1 VAFSPLSYN
10 IERFVESK
18 HIPRISVLS
27 FPARKRIGR
36 YEICS
41 QLGAGGMGEVYLAN
55 DTKLDRKVALKILPS
70 EVVEEKSGD
79 RVRRFVQ
86 EAKAASALNHPNIL
100 TIYEIDEIDSE
111 QFIATEFIDG
121 ETLRERIRT
130 APFKPIDAIDVGI
143 QVASALCATHSVGI
157 IHRDIK
163 PDNIMVRRDGIVK
176 VLDFGLAKLTR
187 ERQTTETDSL
197 APTQNFI
204 NTGFGVVLG
213 TAHYMSPEQA
223 RGLEIDHRSD
233 IWSLGCVLYEM
244 ISGRQPFQGLT
255 TIDVMSGILDREP
268 ESLLT
273 HLSDGP
279 RELDRIVS
287 RTLRKDREERYQNVQ
302 DLLIDLKDLKRE
314 VETQSQRVFASRT
327 SFETSIESV
336 PQKSIAVLYFENMNS
351 EKESDYFCAGM
362 TEDIITDL
370 SKIKDLKVVSRT
382 DVLPFR
388 KKEVNTR
395 QVGEA
400 LRVNYILEGSVR
412 TAGNRIRIT
421 AQLISVRDGYHLW
434 AERFDRLVED
444 IFDLQNEVSQ
454 KIVEALKISLTDSER
469 QLLARKPTDD
479 LKAYD
484 FYMRGREFL
493 YLKGRRNTEQ
503 AIQMFENATA
513 IDSAFASAYAGL
525 AEAYSS
531 MYEYYD
537 CNSSWLSKAIEV
549 NQQALALEPMSL
561 EAKFGIAMVYF
572 NQRRFAES
580 KRSLEEILKENSDF
594 YPAHLRLGM
603 ISELS
608 NDLDGAFKYYRR
620 AAELKPYDE
629 DAWLFLAGI
638 YRKLG
643 KVEAAAK
650 AELKVLEIT
659 SRKLEASL
667 DDIIVMSRLAE
678 AYARFGSKEEANATL
693 KRVLEL
699 TPNDGLA
706 VYNCSCAYALLGE
719 KKWSLIL
726 LRRAFD
732 SGFRTVAHWAKTDS
746 AFDSMRGDQEFE
758 QLLTEIQ

>member
-1 VAFSPLSYN
+1 
-10 IERFVESK
+10 
-18 HIPRISVLS
+18 
-27 FPARKRIGR
+27 
-36 YEICS
+36 
-41 QLGAGGMGEVYLAN
+41 MGEVYLAN

-70 EVVEEKSGD
+70 EVVDAKSGD

-130 APFKPIDAIDVGI
+130 SPFKPVDAMEVAI
-143 QVASALCATHSVGI
+143 QVASALSATHSVGI
-157 IHRDIK
+157 THRDIK
-163 PDNIMVRRDGIVK
+163 PDNIMLRRDGIVK

-187 ERQTTETDSL
+187 ERQTAETDSL

-204 NTGFGVVLG
+204 NTGYGVVLG

-223 RGLEIDHRSD
+223 RGIEVDHRSD
-233 IWSLGCVLYEM
+233 IWSLGCVIYEM
-244 ISGRQPFQGLT
+244 IAGRQPFHGQT

-268 ESLLT
+268 ESLLN
-273 HLSDGP
+273 HLPEGP
-279 RELDRIVS
+279 RELERIVA

-302 DLLIDLKDLKRE
+302 DLLIDLKDLKRHLE
-314 VETQSQRVFASRT
+314 SQSQRVFLSRT
-327 SFETSIESV
+327 SFELSAESV
-336 PQKSIAVLYFENMNS
+336 PEKSIAVLYFENMNS
-351 EKESDYFCAGM
+351 DKDSDYFCAGM

-370 SKIKDLKVVSRT
+370 SKIKDLKVVART

-388 KKEVNTR
+388 NKEVNIR

-421 AQLISVRDGYHLW
+421 AQLVSVRDGYHLW

-469 QLLARKPTDD
+469 QLLAKKPTDD
-479 LKAYD
+479 LRAYD
-484 FYMRGREFL
+484 FYMRGREL
-493 YLKGRRNTEQ
+493 LSLKGRKNTAQ
-503 AIQMFENATA
+503 AIDMFQSAVS
-513 IDSAFASAYAGL
+513 IDPGFASPYAGL
-525 AEAYSS
+525 AEAYSA
-531 MYEYYD
+531 MYEWYD
-537 CNSSWLSKAIEV
+537 GNSSWLSKAIEI
-549 NQQALALEPMSL
+549 NQKALALEPTSL
-561 EAKFGIAMVYF
+561 TAKFGIAMVYF

-580 KRSLEEILKENSDF
+580 KRSLEEILREDADF
-594 YPAHLRLGM
+594 YPAYLRLGM
-603 ISELS
+603 IAELLK
-608 NDLDGAFKYYRR
+608 DLEGALKHYRK

-629 DAWLFLAGI
+629 DAWMFLAGT

-643 KVEAAAK
+643 KVDSAAR
-650 AELKVLEIT
+650 AELKVVEIT

-678 AYARFGSKEEANATL
+678 AYARFGSREEANATL

-732 SGFRTVAHWAKTDS
+732 SGFRTVAHWARTDS
-746 AFDSMRGDQEFE
+746 AFDSLRGDQEFE

>member
-1 VAFSPLSYN
+1 M
-10 IERFVESK
+10 
-18 HIPRISVLS
+18 S

-70 EVVEEKSGD
+70 DVVESKSGD

-121 ETLRERIRT
+121 ETLRDRIKT
-130 APFKPIDAIDVGI
+130 SALKPIDALDVGI
-143 QVASALCATHSVGI
+143 QVASALWATHSVGI

-163 PDNIMVRRDGIVK
+163 PDNIMLRRDGIVK

-187 ERQTTETDSL
+187 ERQPSATDSL

-204 NTGFGVVLG
+204 DTGVGVVMG

-223 RGLEIDHRSD
+223 RGVEVDHRSD

-244 ISGRQPFQGLT
+244 ISGRKPFQGGT
-255 TIDVMSGILDREP
+255 AIDVMSSIIDREP
-268 ESLLT
+268 ESLLA
-273 HLSDGP
+273 HLPNGP
-279 RELDRIVS
+279 HALDRVVA
-287 RTLRKDREERYQNVQ
+287 RTLRKDRDDRYQSVH

-314 VETQSQRVFASRT
+314 LETQSHRSFGSRPI
-327 SFETSIESV
+327 SAISEIV
-336 PQKSIAVLYFENMNS
+336 PEKSIAVLYFENMNS
-351 EKESDYFCAGM
+351 EKDSDYFCAGM

-370 SKIKDLKVVSRT
+370 SKIKELKVVSRT

-434 AERFDRLVED
+434 AERFDRQVED

-454 KIVEALKISLTDSER
+454 KIVDALKVSLSETER
-469 QLLARKPTDD
+469 QLLAQKPTDD
-479 LKAYD
+479 LRAYD
-484 FYMRGREFL
+484 FYMRGRELL
-493 YLKGRRNTEQ
+493 YLKGRRNTES
-503 AIQMFENATA
+503 AIEMFENAA
-513 IDSAFASAYAGL
+513 GIDPGFASSYAGL

-531 MYEYYD
+531 MYEWYD
-537 CNSSWLSKAIEV
+537 GNSMWLTKAIEM
-549 NQQALALEPMSL
+549 NQRALALEPTSL

-572 NQRRFAES
+572 HHRRFAES
-580 KRSLEEILKENSDF
+580 KRTIEEILTENSEF
-594 YPAHLRLGM
+594 YPGYLRLGM

-608 NDLDGAFKYYRR
+608 SDLEGALKYYRR
-620 AAELKPYDE
+620 AADLKPYDE
-629 DAWLFLAGI
+629 DPWRFLAGI
-638 YRKLG
+638 HLKL
-643 KVEAAAK
+643 VNVDAAEEAA
-650 AELKVLEIT
+650 LKVIEIT

-693 KRVLEL
+693 RRVLEL
-699 TPNDGLA
+699 EPNDGLA

-719 KKWSLIL
+719 KNASKIL
-726 LRRAFD
+726 LRRAYD
-732 SGFRTVAHWAKTDS
+732 NGFKTVAHWARTDS
-746 AFDSMRGDQEFE
+746 AFHSLAGDPEFQQFLNE
-758 QLLTEIQ
+758 LH